1 MKTCHFIFIFAAAFA
16 IAPLNAQET
25 AGPARPPARGPQ
37 PAASATGNYSNDI
50 VVVSDAQQ
58 QVLERAQQML
68 AQPTGDH
75 AALATAVKEMQS
87 AQSALASAK
96 NSPDK
101 LPAAIAAEQAAYQAL
116 LKAVPREFNVQR
128 QRSNSR
134 GQSSGS
140 ASGQPD
146 QRQLDQLD
154 LTDEQNRYETERQAT
169 APQNAQQ
176 RQQTQVEN
184 RLQELAQR
192 QQDLND
198 RMRELQTA
206 LQAARTDQEREDI
219 QRQLKR
225 LADEQRQQLA
235 SVDELRQQLAQSPNA
250 GSQSDAQRQLDQ
262 ARQDMERAS
271 EGLQNQS
278 ASQALA
284 AGTRAQ
290 ESMQNLRQDLRRQT
304 SSQFSEQM
312 RQLRNEARDLARQQ
326 NEITSNLDL
335 LNDGDHQ
342 SLDDAAQRQ
351 QIVRQIARQQSTLT
365 NLLAGMKDV
374 TEQAE
379 TTEPLLSKQL
389 YDTLR
394 RADQMHTDNLLDI
407 GSQLTDRGFLPQ
419 AGQAARAAGT
429 NITEIVSSVQRAAD
443 SVLGSEADALRFAQ
457 TQLDDLTRRM
467 EREIGGGT
475 NADSL
480 AAGEIGDA
488 QGRSN
493 RLARAEGRLSA
504 ENTSAS
510 RGTNEAAG
518 TNGTSSANQS
528 QLAGNNPPSPQR
540 GERDSA
546 NGNQNGN
553 RGQPPND
560 GQASA
565 GSRQNGQRGARGDNQ
580 QQANNNPAGQQ
591 NNSGQPG
598 ENGQPPGGQ
607 NGGDQQ
613 AANGAGSDADRLRQ
627 FAERLGRADQA
638 VDNGGP
644 ITGNDFVN
652 WSDQLRDVQSVLD
665 SPDLRNQLA
674 TVRDRAAGFRA
685 EYRNGR
691 QLPSPDAVRQQIL
704 MPLAQV
710 RVWVREELSR
720 QENANSLM
728 PLDRDPVPENYSEL
742 VRQYYEKLGSAQ

>member
-1 MKTCHFIFIFAAAFA
+1 MKTSYYIFIFAAAFA
-16 IAPLNAQET
+16 VGPLTAQET
-25 AGPARPPARGPQ
+25 AGPARPPARGSQ
-37 PAASATGNYSNDI
+37 PAASATGHYADDI

-58 QVLERAQQML
+58 RVLEQAQQML
-68 AQPTGDH
+68 AQLTGDH
-75 AALATAVKEMQS
+75 AALTTAVKEMQQ
-87 AQSALASAK
+87 AQAALASAK

-128 QRSNSR
+128 QRNNSR
-134 GQSSGS
+134 GQSSSS

-235 SVDELRQQLAQSPNA
+235 NVDELRQQLVQSPNA
-250 GSQSDAQRQLDQ
+250 SSQSDARKQLDQ
-262 ARQDMERAS
+262 TRQDMERAS

-312 RQLRNEARDLARQQ
+312 GQLRNEARDLARQQ

-335 LNDGDHQ
+335 LNNGDHQ
-342 SLDDAAQRQ
+342 TLDDAAPRQ

-429 NITEIVSSVQRAAD
+429 NITEIASSVQRAAD
-443 SVLGSEADALRFAQ
+443 SVLGSEADALRYAQ
-457 TQLDDLTRRM
+457 TQLDDLTRQV

-480 AAGEIGDA
+480 AAGEIGNS
-488 QGRSN
+488 QGQSN
-493 RLARAEGRLSA
+493 RLARTEGRLSA
-504 ENTSAS
+504 ENASAN
-510 RGTNEAAG
+510 RGTNEMAG
-518 TNGTSSANQS
+518 TNGIASANDS
-528 QLAGNNPPSPQR
+528 QLARNNSQSPQR
-540 GERDSA
+540 GGRDSA
-546 NGNQNGN
+546 NRSQNGN
-553 RGQPPND
+553 RGQQPTG

-565 GSRQNGQRGARGDNQ
+565 GNQQNGVRGDNQ
-580 QQANNNPAGQQ
+580 QQANNNSPGQE
-591 NNSGQPG
+591 NGSGQRG
-598 ENGQPPGGQ
+598 ENGQQPGGQ

-627 FAERLGRADQA
+627 FAERLGRGDRA

-685 EYRNGR
+685 AYRNGR
-691 QLPSPDAVRQQIL
+691 QLPSADAVRQQIL

-720 QENANSLM
+720 QENANSLV